1 MPNFVGREHELG
13 WLGERLASAGS
24 GHPQTVVIE
33 GPAGIGKSAL
43 LGAFTASLDPAQL
56 LDASGDEDERFLAFG
71 LLQQLTGAPSR
82 AWEDPFVAGADLL
95 RILDGRSDS
104 AVTVFV
110 VDDAHLA
117 DAASLKALTFAMRRL
132 RADRVLL
139 VVTTSQDDVDRLPQG
154 LLRLVTADDNRL
166 RLTGLTDREVADLVR
181 GYGHDAPSRAVV
193 RLRRHT
199 DGNPLHLRTLLVE
212 APEAALTD
220 DAAPLPAPES
230 FARAVLG
237 QLAGLSAP
245 AQALARAAAVVADGS
260 TLSLVAAVAGLAAA
274 GPVAEELDR
283 SGLAHC
289 RLTPAGWSVRFAHP
303 LVRAAVTDGLGPSTR
318 ATLHRRAAEH
328 LTGDAALLHRVA
340 AATGPDQELSD
351 ALARRARETYDA
363 GQTHRAAE
371 LMVRAARTAA
381 PGPTADERL
390 LEALNLFLMDGDIG
404 SAKSLDASLGHLP
417 PTAQLLYLR
426 SKVAWLAGRPTD
438 AEGLALEAWSRG
450 AELESDRRGGLA
462 AILAQLCNLR
472 GDGLEAATWSQRALA
487 LDLPP
492 DLVDSTE
499 AARAL
504 GLTLAGHVRAALDGL
519 AGIAADDAA
528 VLTHSH
534 RLTAR
539 GALRLATDDL
549 AAARHDL
556 LLVCDTGGRLWPQ
569 RLVAMGLLAELEFR
583 AGQWDASLDHAEQ
596 AVSLAT
602 DSEQEWVLGYL
613 HSTAVLTCAA
623 RGDWADAQ
631 RHLDAGERL
640 VAELGDPAT
649 LAVCANA
656 AIHLAA
662 CRGDPSAVLAVAE
675 PLHVLGGRPVH
686 EPGFLDWPTQW
697 VGALVDLGRLGEA
710 EDILEEL
717 DATAR
722 ERGSRSRL
730 AALARLRGEVATAR
744 RAHRA
749 ARDAFEE
756 AVHLGDPAAPA
767 LERALTQAAY
777 GRFLRRRGERRAAV
791 ARLETAQR
799 ELLRLGAH
807 PFVRRCEEELA
818 ACGVRPSQPGSAS
831 PVALTPQERMVAV
844 LACRGLTNADIA
856 REMVLSA
863 KTVGSHLG
871 NVYTKLDVHSR
882 AQLAAAWRERS

>member
-24 GHPQTVVIE
+24 GHPQTVVVE

-43 LGAFTASLDPAQL
+43 LGAFTAGLDPAQL

-82 AWEDPFVAGADLL
+82 AWEDPFDAGADLL
-95 RILDGRSDS
+95 RILDDRSDS
-104 AVTVFV
+104 AVTVFT

-139 VVTTSQDDVDRLPQG
+139 VVTTSPDDVVRLPQG
-154 LLRLVTADDNRL
+154 LMRLVTADDNRL

-199 DGNPLHLRTLLVE
+199 DGNPLHLRTLLLE

-230 FARAVLG
+230 FARTVLG
-237 QLAGLSAP
+237 QLANLSTP

-260 TLSLVAAVAGLAAA
+260 ALSLVAAVAGLADA
-274 GPVAEELDR
+274 GAVVEELDR

-318 ATLHRRAAEH
+318 ATLHRRAAEQ

-340 AATGPDQELSD
+340 AATGPDRELSD

-390 LEALNLFLMDGDIG
+390 LEALNLFLVDGDIG

-438 AEGLALEAWSRG
+438 AEALALEAWSRG

-504 GLTLAGHVRAALDGL
+504 GLTLAGHVRRALDGL
-519 AGIAADDAA
+519 ADIERRRCRRA
-528 VLTHSH
+528 HPQPPSH
-534 RLTAR
+534 RSGGAPAGHRRPRRRSSRPAAGLRRRRPAVASAPGGDGRAGRAR
-539 GALRLATDDL
+539 VPRRPLGRFPRPRRAGRLA
-549 AAARHDL
+549 
-556 LLVCDTGGRLWPQ
+556 GRGQ
-569 RLVAMGLLAELEFR
+569 R
-583 AGQWDASLDHAEQ
+583 AGVGARLPAQH
-596 AVSLAT
+596 
-602 DSEQEWVLGYL
+602 GR
-613 HSTAVLTCAA
+613 LTCAA
-623 RGDWADAQ
+623 RGTGTTPPGTWPRASGWSPSSETPPRSRCAPTRPSTSRPAGATPRRWSRWPSRCTRWAG
-631 RHLDAGERL
+631 RR
-640 VAELGDPAT
+640 
-649 LAVCANA
+649 
-656 AIHLAA
+656 
-662 CRGDPSAVLAVAE
+662 SASPVSST
-675 PLHVLGGRPVH
+675 GRPSTSARSST
-686 EPGFLDWPTQW
+686 W
-697 VGALVDLGRLGEA
+697 AGRRGRRL
-710 EDILEEL
+710 LEEF

-756 AVHLGDPAAPA
+756 AVHLGDRAAPA

-807 PFVRRCEEELA
+807 PFVRRCEEELQRA
-818 ACGVRPSQPGSAS
+818 GSARPSPAPPPPS
-831 PVALTPQERMVAV
+831 P
-844 LACRGLTNADIA
+844 
-856 REMVLSA
+856 
-863 KTVGSHLG
+863 
-871 NVYTKLDVHSR
+871 
-882 AQLAAAWRERS
+882 